1 MVGISMAGIEPGPAH
16 QSVMAMYLQPLCLAL
31 VSSFFIENQKP
42 RQLKSQ
48 IHFSFHRSL
57 VASTCPRF
65 LLELVE
71 LGATIT

>member
-1 MVGISMAGIEPGPAH
+1 MVGISMAGIEPRPAH
-16 QSVMAMYLQPLCLAL
+16 QSVMAMDLQPLYLAL
-31 VSSFFIENQKP
+31 VSSFFIENKKP

-71 LGATIT
+71 LGATVT